1 MSLGHTRPAS
11 HRQAE
16 LGEWLRKATAQ
27 GIVDLATLRGT
38 LRAPTNLLQ
47 QLAEAV
53 LDSSVAMVPAGGL
66 TALRRNWAAFDA
78 ETRGHRPDH
87 DAGMAVV
94 TDPMTACAAAVLGL
108 VSPGRHVAIL
118 EPAPPQVVDVVRR
131 VGGMARTVSMRPTEW
146 EFDPAAFARRV
157 GPQTDLIIVSDPNP
171 YSGQYL
177 PDEAREAILAAVDNH
192 GCLVLLDESARHSV
206 VDSEEPVAGDF
217 AAALGARCIRVDMPA
232 AAVLAQAASAACL
245 MGDAELIAPIRS
257 AVSAFGLGANVV
269 AQSVLARR
277 FADGLAIDDAATLN
291 GLVASGRALLLDGLD
306 DIGVLGLG
314 GPGGWYVPVR
324 AKALYDGPHDIC
336 EALIA
341 QAGLGGLPLAP
352 FYVEGSSDPY
362 VLFPY
367 LRDASLLEH
376 SLERLTQF
384 GEGQSDGRSTLALP
398 SPEDWGDDDFDDA
411 DEFEDQEADA
421 AFEDE
426 EHGGVAIP
434 TCSRRV
440 RMIALRKNQLNPVMS
455 IRSGRRQ
462 TRHLNPKPWCRMNA
476 LQITPMTMQNTVP
489 Q

>member
-38 LRAPTNLLQ
+38 LRALTNLLQ

-87 DAGMAVV
+87 DAGMGVV
-94 TDPMTACAAAVLGL
+94 TDPLTACAAAVLGL

-177 PDEAREAILAAVDNH
+177 PYEAREAILAAVDNH

-291 GLVASGRALLLDGLD
+291 GLV
-306 DIGVLGLG
+306 V
-314 GPGGWYVPVR
+314 
-324 AKALYDGPHDIC
+324 
-336 EALIA
+336 
-341 QAGLGGLPLAP
+341 
-352 FYVEGSSDPY
+352 
-362 VLFPY
+362 
-367 LRDASLLEH
+367 
-376 SLERLTQF
+376 
-384 GEGQSDGRSTLALP
+384 
-398 SPEDWGDDDFDDA
+398 
-411 DEFEDQEADA
+411 
-421 AFEDE
+421 
-426 EHGGVAIP
+426 
-434 TCSRRV
+434 
-440 RMIALRKNQLNPVMS
+440 
-455 IRSGRRQ
+455 
-462 TRHLNPKPWCRMNA
+462 
-476 LQITPMTMQNTVP
+476 
-489 Q
+489 